1 MSWQIIV
8 LLPKA
13 EVRLWLQSH
22 LRMRS
27 VTKFVLDLKHRN
39 LSLSQS
45 IQKTLIS
52 VFSTGISS
60 PNSSLAYQSST
71 VKEYFCNYQFLW
83 SKKKPPKCCI
93 FIHIRCNFDV
103 HDILRNDP
111 RYLKI
116 TPWYY
121 SQRVKMKSQYY
132 MFTLKIENKFT
143 NKLCIISSGVQ
154 VNFL

>member
-1 MSWQIIV
+1 
-8 LLPKA
+8 
-13 EVRLWLQSH
+13 
-22 LRMRS
+22 MRS

-60 PNSSLAYQSST
+60 PNSSLGYQSST
-71 VKEYFCNYQFLW
+71 VKVWLEYSISAIINSCDRRR
-83 SKKKPPKCCI
+83 SPPKCCI

-111 RYLKI
+111 EYLKI

-121 SQRVKMKSQYY
+121 SQRVKM
-132 MFTLKIENKFT
+132 TP
-143 NKLCIISSGVQ
+143 
-154 VNFL
+154 NFLKPQKLWGITAQSDFILNASEQKWEES